1 MVTIGQVLGCWPR
14 GLSNRFDQYDKIKQR
29 LGKPITNRGKDSW
42 NEGHSRH
49 TSYIYIY
56 TAFSIFSL
64 FPSHSSGQDLGC
76 CLAKHMKVWK
86 GSTYY

>member
-29 LGKPITNRGKDSW
+29 LGKPITNRGKDYH
-42 NEGHSRH
+42 EMKGIQDIHH
-49 TSYIYIY
+49 IYIY

-64 FPSHSSGQDLGC
+64 FPSHSSGQDVGC
-76 CLAKHMKVWK
+76 CLAKHMNVWK